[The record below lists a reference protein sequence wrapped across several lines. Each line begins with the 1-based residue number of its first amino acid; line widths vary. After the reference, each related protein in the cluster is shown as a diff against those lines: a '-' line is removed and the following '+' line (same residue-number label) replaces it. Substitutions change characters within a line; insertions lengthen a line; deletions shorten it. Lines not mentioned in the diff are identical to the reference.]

1 MNNING
7 PPITSDSS
15 LESLNTGVTIPENLP
30 LSDAE
35 KSVLS
40 KGLKFV
46 PMSKELDEFSI
57 KQDVEKFLYHVKL
70 NVFFHDKKDNS
81 NTSDKDIFET
91 LQTQNSKWTPPPP
104 QEGQFASLDIF
115 INKCHHD
122 SNKLNFNHNT
132 KFPNLSSE
140 ERTALEKLSKRR
152 DIIIV
157 KVANKSSALVVWQPN
172 VYPNKACS
180 SFLTLLFMLKS
191 IKISLPL
198 TNKLSRALL
207 TTL

>member
-1 MNNING
+1 MVLLLLV
-7 PPITSDSS
+7 TRH

-35 KSVLS
+35 KSNLS

-57 KQDVEKFLYHVKL
+57 KQDVEKFLCHVKL

-104 QEGQFASLDIF
+104 KRAS
-115 INKCHHD
+115 
-122 SNKLNFNHNT
+122 S
-132 KFPNLSSE
+132 
-140 ERTALEKLSKRR
+140 
-152 DIIIV
+152 
-157 KVANKSSALVVWQPN
+157 
-172 VYPNKACS
+172 
-180 SFLTLLFMLKS
+180 
-191 IKISLPL
+191 PL
-198 TNKLSRALL
+198 
-207 TTL
+207 

>member
-1 MNNING
+1 MVLLLLVTRHLKALT
-7 PPITSDSS
+7 PELLFQKTSHFPTQRNPSS
-15 LESLNTGVTIPENLP
+15 VRGWSLFLCPKNLTN
-30 LSDAE
+30 SQ
-35 KSVLS
+35 LS
-40 KGLKFV
+40 KMLKNFFAMWNL
-46 PMSKELDEFSI
+46 MSFSMI
-57 KQDVEKFLYHVKL
+57 KRT
-70 NVFFHDKKDNS
+70 
-81 NTSDKDIFET
+81 TSDKDIFQR

-122 SNKLNFNHNT
+122 SHKLNFNHNT

-157 KVANKSSALVVWQPN
+157 KVANKSSPLVVWQPN